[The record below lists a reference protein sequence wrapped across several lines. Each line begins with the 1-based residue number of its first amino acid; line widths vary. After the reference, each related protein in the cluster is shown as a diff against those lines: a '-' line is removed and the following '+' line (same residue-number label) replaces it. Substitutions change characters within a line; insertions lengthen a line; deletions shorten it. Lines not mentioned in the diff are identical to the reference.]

1 MLLYIVFEAVEISGD
16 VAWWLRFVGILV
28 GVFVF
33 STISFELFIRSAIR
47 VPLLSVVGEC
57 QSVWCALKS
66 PVSIVLLC
74 SVCASYSLLCFL
86 ASWNDRGL

>member
-16 VAWWLRFVGILV
+16 VACWLRFVGILV

-66 PVSIVLLC
+66 PVSIVLFVFSMCVIQFVMSSCELE
-74 SVCASYSLLCFL
+74 
-86 ASWNDRGL
+86 

>member
-16 VAWWLRFVGILV
+16 VACWLRFVGILV

-33 STISFELFIRSAIR
+33 CTILLFIGSAIR

-66 PVSIVLLC
+66 PVSIVLFVFSMCVIQFVMSSCELE
-74 SVCASYSLLCFL
+74 
-86 ASWNDRGL
+86 